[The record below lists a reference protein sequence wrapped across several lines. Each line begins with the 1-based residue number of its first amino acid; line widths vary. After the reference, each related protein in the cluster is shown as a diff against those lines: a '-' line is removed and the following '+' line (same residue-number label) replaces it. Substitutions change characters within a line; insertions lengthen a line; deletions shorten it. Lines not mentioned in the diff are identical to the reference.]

1 MFSVAV
7 VSPHLDC
14 VGGAGQEVLHQEG
27 GGDTEL
33 ERNTSF
39 PVEETEADAEKVK
52 LEFELIQ
59 ET

>member
-39 PVEETEADAEKVK
+39 PVEETEAE
-52 LEFELIQ
+52 I
-59 ET
+59 